1 MTKIKS
7 LLSTS
12 VAVLLVA
19 GTIGLTGCGGVSEE
33 QLAQLDALR
42 SEVSSLEKEV
52 NSLKSEKTKLERE
65 LAEKQSKLEQCANDK
80 AATKKNL
87 EKIGSN

>member
-87 EKIGSN
+87 EKFGM

>member
-12 VAVLLVA
+12 LAVLLIA
-19 GTIGLTGCGGVSEE
+19 GTVSLTSCGGVSEE
-33 QLAQLDALR
+33 QMAQLDALR

-52 NSLKSEKTKLERE
+52 NTLKSEKTKLERE
-65 LAEKQSKLEQCANDK
+65 IAEKQSKLEQCANDK
-80 AATKKNL
+80 AATKANL
-87 EKIGSN
+87 EKLGM